1 MYYELFISCQ
11 WFLLWITNKLFIK
24 NFNCVSDTILWN
36 NCFGFLF
43 FILELKENK
52 FLKAL
57 NCGFL
62 SDKAI
67 DDADNKIARTLE
79 KRY

>member
-1 MYYELFISCQ
+1 MYYGLFLSYQ
-11 WFLLWITNKLFIK
+11 WFLLWITNILFIK
-24 NFNCVSDTILWN
+24 NFNCVSDTILCN
-36 NCFGFLF
+36 NWFGFLF

-52 FLKAL
+52 ILKML
-57 NCGFL
+57 KCGFL
-62 SDKAI
+62 SNKAI

>member
-1 MYYELFISCQ
+1 MDFLSYQ
-11 WFLLWITNKLFIK
+11 WILLWITNILVIK
-24 NFNCVSDTILWN
+24 NFNCVSDTTLWN

-43 FILELKENK
+43 FILELKENN
-52 FLKAL
+52 FLKIL
-57 NCGFL
+57 NYGFL

>member
-1 MYYELFISCQ
+1 MDFISYQ
-11 WFLLWITNKLFIK
+11 WILLWITSILVIK
-24 NFNCVSDTILWN
+24 DFNYVSDTTLWN
-36 NCFGFLF
+36 NYFGFLF
-43 FILELKENK
+43 FILELKENN
-52 FLKAL
+52 FLKIL